1 LIRLERMA
9 PMDGA
14 NSAMQG
20 RLGFK
25 QIDKQRLAEKAAKL
39 RKAGL
44 FFAFAEAR

>member
-1 LIRLERMA
+1 
-9 PMDGA
+9 
-14 NSAMQG
+14 MQG

-25 QIDKQRLAEKAAKL
+25 QIDKQRLAERAAKL

>member
-1 LIRLERMA
+1 
-9 PMDGA
+9 MDGA

-25 QIDKQRLAEKAAKL
+25 QIDKQRLTEKAAKL

-44 FFAFAEAR
+44 AELTLEKKQDL